1 MKSETLDALVA
12 ARGAREGRVR
22 IVSLSTGKEWL
33 LATPVDFGAE
43 DFGESG
49 EALLDAV
56 HAVQAGDRGRIV
68 EPEPGTPGPSSGTP
82 PPPEAF
88 FVHPFNPPVR
98 LAIVGAVHIAQ
109 RLAIFARDLGYEV
122 LLIDPRRGF
131 LTEARFPGVTRSH
144 EWPDVALESAKLDAR
159 SALVTLSHDPKIDNP
174 ALEVGLR
181 SSCFYIGAL
190 GSRRTQARRRERL
203 QELGFDDAAL
213 SRIHGPVGLDIGAS
227 SPAEIALSIAAELT
241 ECLRKRS

>member
-1 MKSETLDALVA
+1 MKVETLKELIA

-22 IVSLSTGKEWL
+22 VVSLVSGKEWL
-33 LATPVDFGAE
+33 GTDSAELGGSPFGAVHP
-43 DFGESG
+43 DLI
-49 EALLDAV
+49 EAVDAV
-56 HAVQAGDRGRIV
+56 LAGDRGRIV
-68 EPEPGTPGPSSGTP
+68 EADSQSTSETSERDS
-82 PPPEAF
+82 ESF

-109 RLAIFARDLGYEV
+109 RLSILARDLGYEV
-122 LLIDPRRGF
+122 LVIDPRRGF

-144 EWPDVALESAKLDAR
+144 EWPDAALEQAQLDAR
-159 SALVTLSHDPKIDNP
+159 SALVTLSHDPKIDQP

-190 GSRRTQARRRERL
+190 GSRRTQARRRESL
-203 QELGFDDAAL
+203 LAQGFSEEML
-213 SRIHGPVGLDIGAS
+213 ERIHGPVGLDIGAS

-241 ECLRKRS
+241 ECLRKPV

>member
-1 MKSETLDALVA
+1 VKPETLDALVA

-22 IVSLSTGKEWL
+22 IVSLSTGAEWL
-33 LATPVDFGAE
+33 LATPSDFRAE

-49 EALLDAV
+49 EVLLGAV
-56 HAVQAGDRGRIV
+56 HAVLAGDRGRII
-68 EPEPGTPGPSSGTP
+68 EPESEPESATPAPRES
-82 PPPEAF
+82 F

-109 RLAIFARDLGYEV
+109 RLAILARDLGYEV

-144 EWPDVALESAKLDAR
+144 EWPDVALEAAKLDAR

-203 QELGFDDAAL
+203 QELGFDDEAL